1 MENNRKLLQ
10 SERVTIVKDA
20 IFCAVSKSD
29 MQELSRSQQT
39 QRQMKA
45 HPSGPAN
52 NWRKGKEAKLM
63 NNR

>member
-20 IFCAVSKSD
+20 IFCAVNKSD
-29 MQELSRSQQT
+29 MKELSRSQQT

-45 HPSGPAN
+45 HPSIPAN
-52 NWRKGKEAKLM
+52 N
-63 NNR
+63 

>member
-20 IFCAVSKSD
+20 IFCAVSKRD
-29 MQELSRSQQT
+29 RKEPSRSQQT

-45 HPSGPAN
+45 HLSIPAN
-52 NWRKGKEAKLM
+52 N
-63 NNR
+63 

>member
-52 NWRKGKEAKLM
+52 N
-63 NNR
+63 